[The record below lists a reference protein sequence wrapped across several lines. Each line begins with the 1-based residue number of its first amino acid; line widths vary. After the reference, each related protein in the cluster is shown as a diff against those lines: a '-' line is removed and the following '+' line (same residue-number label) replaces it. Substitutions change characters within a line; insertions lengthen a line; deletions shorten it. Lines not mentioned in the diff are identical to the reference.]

1 MKRLAWF
8 VLIVLGVGG
17 TLVAL
22 LACRRPQNAVA
33 VGIVS
38 VAAWSAFATLIAHFT
53 GLRRK
58 LLRHLGRRFR
68 TTDAEVVSQLV
79 GANDRPNLQLA
90 LDAIRARR
98 DPPRPVLGHRPRHV
112 TPDSL
117 ITANPTP
124 VPVEWERFPKS
135 LAA

>member
-8 VLIVLGVGG
+8 VLIVLGVSG

-22 LACRRPQNAVA
+22 LASGRPQNAVA
-33 VGIVS
+33 VGIIS
-38 VAAWSAFATLIAHFT
+38 IAAWSAFGTIVAYFT
-53 GLRRK
+53 GLRK

-68 TTDAEVVSQLV
+68 ATDAQVVSQLV

-98 DPPRPVLGHRPRHV
+98 DPPRPLLGHPTRRL
-112 TPDSL
+112 TPD
-117 ITANPTP
+117 
-124 VPVEWERFPKS
+124 R
-135 LAA
+135 